1 MNPVPA
7 GPERARFPLEE
18 QNVMAVVIRL
28 RRMGAKKDPKFRI
41 VVAESKSPRDGRCV
55 DEIGHYNP
63 QPKEAVL
70 KVNAE
75 RATYWMSVGATPSD
89 QVKSLF
95 KKAGIAMPVRA
106 TRKKVKK
113 AKPAAA
119 AAKKGPSKRVVA
131 KKARVAAKA
140 IAPKKKP
147 KKVTD
152 KKAAKK

>member
-1 MNPVPA
+1 
-7 GPERARFPLEE
+7 
-18 QNVMAVVIRL
+18 MAVVIRL

-41 VVAESKSPRDGRCV
+41 VVAESKSPRDGRFV
-55 DEIGHYNP
+55 DELGHYNP
-63 QPKEAVL
+63 QPKDAEL
-70 KVNAE
+70 KVDAE
-75 RATYWMSVGATPSD
+75 RAAYWLSVGAMPSD

-95 KKAGIAMPVRA
+95 KKAGVALPVRA

-119 AAKKGPSKRVVA
+119 PAKKGLSKRATA

-140 IAPKKKP
+140 TAPKKKAV
-147 KKVTD
+147 KKAT

>member
-1 MNPVPA
+1 
-7 GPERARFPLEE
+7 
-18 QNVMAVVIRL
+18 MAVVIRL

-63 QPKEAVL
+63 QPKEAEL
-70 KVNAE
+70 KVDLE
-75 RATYWMSVGATPSD
+75 RAAYWLSVGATPSD

-95 KKAGIAMPVRA
+95 KKAGVKVPVRA
-106 TRKKVKK
+106 TQKKVKK
-113 AKPAAA
+113 AKPEASAKA
-119 AAKKGPSKRVVA
+119 TAKKGPSKRVVA

-140 IAPKKKP
+140 AAPKKVV
-147 KKVTD
+147 KKAT

>member
-1 MNPVPA
+1 
-7 GPERARFPLEE
+7 
-18 QNVMAVVIRL
+18 MAVVIRL

-63 QPKEAVL
+63 QPKEAEL
-70 KVNAE
+70 KVDLE
-75 RATYWMSVGATPSD
+75 RAAYWLSVGATPSD

-95 KKAGIAMPVRA
+95 KKAGVKLPVRA
-106 TRKKVKK
+106 TAKKVKK
-113 AKPAAA
+113 AAPAGEAKK
-119 AAKKGPSKRVVA
+119 AKKGPSKRVVA

-140 IAPKKKP
+140 AAPKKVA
-147 KKVTD
+147 KKAT